1 MFKRFAGAS
10 ALALA
15 ACATATTAGPVAPV
29 APMRAAAVTTEDTL
43 RALGAMCSAE
53 AALKPG
59 EKLQISDGVGTGG
72 FKVDTASA
80 DAQAWF
86 DYGLQLSHAFYHAD
100 AIAAMKEAVKADPS
114 CARCAWGEAWV
125 EGPTLNY
132 GIDEKQ
138 RLIALAAAER
148 ALKLARPDDALA
160 KRLAEAAIARYAAP
174 APGLGKKEAETAE
187 IAVART
193 FGETMKDIAAAN
205 PSELELSVLAAH
217 ALLIPVRAEE
227 ESGLKPALAIL
238 EAVLKQRP
246 DDTGAI
252 HYYIHGTEFDER
264 AEDALPYADKLAR
277 LAPEASHL
285 VHMPAHTFF
294 RAGRYMDAALV
305 NASAIGADIDWAR
318 AGGDPALPKSLV
330 PPPSS
335 AAKGSESSSAAMAKA
350 GEGAALAPLPMYY
363 AHNLAFGL
371 TGAMMAGDRELALKY
386 ASHAK
391 TVYSDR
397 PARQAAYPMTRAY
410 VVLAR
415 YAPDEA
421 LALPETSGDA
431 RVNIYRHYARGEAML
446 AKGDAVGALAEAKAM
461 GRIKE
466 GKGAPEAEIARRVL
480 EGRAV
485 LAAGNPR
492 KAAGI
497 FLKAAKIQEE
507 KLADSWDPPSW
518 WYPVRRSAAA
528 AYLEAGDFA
537 KAKAEAE
544 ASLAS
549 WKHDPL
555 ALWVLAKAEAGLGN
569 ATASGSHLAE
579 ARKLWR
585 GDFDSITARA
595 I

>member
-1 MFKRFAGAS
+1 MLKRFLGAS
-10 ALALA
+10 ALVLA

-29 APMRAAAVTTEDTL
+29 ARLGAAAVSTEETL
-43 RALGAMCSAE
+43 RALNAMCGAE
-53 AALKPG
+53 AVATPG
-59 EKLQISDGVGTGG
+59 EKLTITKGVGTGG
-72 FKVDTASA
+72 FRVDSASA

-86 DYGLQLSHAFYHAD
+86 DYGLALSHAFYHAD

-132 GIDEKQ
+132 GIDDRQ
-138 RLIALAAAER
+138 RLVALAAAER
-148 ALKLARPDDALA
+148 ALKLAKPDDALA
-160 KRLAEAAIARYAAP
+160 RRLAEAAVARYAIP
-174 APGLGKKEAETAE
+174 VETEGRPGAGEGETDHAFGEAMKAIAADHPSEPE
-187 IAVART
+187 IA
-193 FGETMKDIAAAN
+193 
-205 PSELELSVLAAH
+205 VLAAH
-217 ALLIPVRAEE
+217 ALLIPVRGEDE
-227 ESGLKPALAIL
+227 RGLKPALAML

-252 HYYIHGTEFDER
+252 HYYIHGTEFDGR

-294 RAGRYMDAALV
+294 RAGRYADAALV
-305 NASAIGADIDWAR
+305 NALAIGADVDWTR
-318 AGGDPALPKSLV
+318 AGGEPSVPAFLV

-335 AAKGSESSSAAMAKA
+335 APKGSESSSAAMAKA
-350 GEGAALAPLPMYY
+350 GEGSPQTPLPMYY

-391 TVYSDR
+391 RVYADR
-397 PARQAAYPMTRAY
+397 PAGQAAYPMTRAF

-421 LALPETSGDA
+421 LALPEAPNDRMA
-431 RVNIYRHYARGEAML
+431 AYRHYARGEAML
-446 AKGDAVGALAEAKAM
+446 AKGDAVGALAEAKAI
-461 GRIKE
+461 GRLKE
-466 GKGAPEAEIARRVL
+466 ARGAPEAEIARRVL

-492 KAAGI
+492 KAAAI
-497 FLKAAKIQEE
+497 FLKAAKIQDD
-507 KLADSWDPPSW
+507 KLAESWDPPSW

-544 ASLAS
+544 ASLRT

-555 ALWVLAKAEAGLGN
+555 ALWVLGKAEAGLGN
-569 ATASGSHLAE
+569 SAAADAHLAE
-579 ARKLWR
+579 ARRIWR
-585 GDFDSITARA
+585 GDFDTITARA